1 MTSSFPTARFSGL
14 RRRGRPGARGTGTA
28 RQRPSGPGGGGFGGG
43 PNPPNLE
50 ELLRRSQDR
59 FRQFM
64 PGGSVS
70 GRGILLLILVA
81 IAIWFGTG
89 FYRVD
94 TDEQRVVLRC
104 GDRKCVSSGKRF
116 S

>member
-1 MTSSFPTARFSGL
+1 MPWSNQGGGWQGGGGG
-14 RRRGRPGARGTGTA
+14 RGPWGQGPRGNG
-28 RQRPSGPGGGGFGGG
+28 PSGPGGGGFGGG

-89 FYRVD
+89 FRSEEHTSELQSLMRNSYAVFCLKKK
-94 TDEQRVVLRC
+94 T
-104 GDRKCVSSGKRF
+104 KKK
-116 S
+116 